1 MKRFLKYF
9 NRDTIHPTLAKIFL
23 YEYWPVWVVYF
34 PAFFYWLYLSLRA
47 HTFTYFITTNPGLE
61 NGGAFG
67 GSKEIILSKIGEDYK
82 PRIMHVNASID
93 YSQFLEIFNESA
105 FLFPI
110 ICKPDEGE
118 RGYRVKKVFS
128 FDELESYF
136 QTSNG
141 TFIIQDYINYPEEYG
156 VLFYRYPS
164 GKTGITS
171 LTTKRFLSV
180 TGDGTSTIEQLLRK
194 STRARMQIDRL
205 LKERPNLL
213 KHIPADTEQI
223 VVEPIGN
230 HCKGTE
236 FINCCHLINEQ
247 LIETFDKITKP
258 INGFY
263 YGRFDLKVTS
273 LEDLYQGKNIKIME
287 LNGTNSEAI
296 HIYSKEM
303 NIVKAYKAIFYNMKI
318 VFEIAM
324 ENKAKG
330 VKSPSVFL
338 VTKKVRR
345 YFNLRK
351 KN

>member
-9 NRDTIHPTLAKIFL
+9 NRDAVHPALAKIIL

-47 HTFTYFITTNPGLE
+47 RTFTYFITTNPGLE

-67 GSKEIILSKIGEDYK
+67 GSKEIILSKIAEDYK
-82 PRIMHVNASID
+82 PRTMHVNASMD
-93 YSQFLEIFNESA
+93 YSQFLEIFNEST

-136 QTSNG
+136 QTSNN

-180 TGDGTSTIEQLLRK
+180 TGDGTSTVEQLLKK
-194 STRARMQIDRL
+194 STRARMQINRL
-205 LKERPNLL
+205 LNERPNLL
-213 KHIPADTEQI
+213 KHIPADTEKI

-303 NIVKAYKAIFYNMKI
+303 NIVKAYKAIFHNMKI

-324 ENKAKG
+324 ENKSKG

-338 VTKKVRR
+338 VAKKVRR
-345 YFNLRK
+345 YFKLRE